1 MNDLAR
7 QKLRDLMQ
15 QRQAIKSEKGHDPA
29 SQRDP
34 ASHERTCRRR
44 LGDLCGAECLTEV
57 NVLTAAVRDQIPA
70 AIEAWPHGVPIMEH
84 LERLGAQLA
93 EHWAMREEAAH
104 WAVMAWAE
112 ALGVQVGA
120 PGPVAEPVVEPE
132 IVPALEPEPP
142 VLPAEESAA
151 LVHVPAPRIAPPV
164 LFSTWKMKILVRS
177 YTASNAE
184 WVEECEMPPAFLPMP
199 DEDLGIRPEGLNHTQ
214 IELWAHSFRMPELI
228 CHLDLSDRSLF
239 DSNLEHLT
247 VFTHLKELN
256 LGKTLISGEGL
267 AALKDLPLTWL
278 RLEACKNLSDK
289 GLQSTGALV
298 HLETLDLSC
307 CTGITG
313 RGLLHPQPLEH
324 LRVLNLEGC
333 STLQEEA
340 LAALAAMPALEDLD
354 LSETQISGTGFLH
367 FRNNTTLRTL
377 SLEGCARFKSQTVL
391 HLLNLEALEVLHLGR
406 TSIEDADLEQLQALR
421 NLRELHLYGC
431 AKVTADEV
439 AKLKARG
446 LRVFHDSDTVILE

>member
-44 LGDLCGAECLTEV
+44 LGELCGAECLTEV

-70 AIEAWPHGVPIMEH
+70 AIEAWPHGVPVMEH

-112 ALGVQVGA
+112 ALGVSLEASA
-120 PGPVAEPVVEPE
+120 PEVEPVPDPAAEP
-132 IVPALEPEPP
+132 ASEPEP
-142 VLPAEESAA
+142 
-151 LVHVPAPRIAPPV
+151 APEREPPV
-164 LFSTWKMKILVRS
+164 LFSTWKMNILARS
-177 YTASNAE
+177 YNTLDAGWGGE
-184 WVEECEMPPAFLPMP
+184 REMPPARLFMP
-199 DEDLGIRPEGLNHTQ
+199 DEEIGVCPVGLNHTQ
-214 IELWAHSFRMPELI
+214 IELWARSFRMPERI
-228 CHLDLSDRSLF
+228 CYLDLSDRSLF
-239 DSNLEHLT
+239 DSNLGHLT
-247 VFTHLKELN
+247 VFTQLKELN

-278 RLEACKNLSDK
+278 RLDACKNLSDK

-298 HLETLDLSC
+298 HLNTLDVSR

-313 RGLLHPQPLEH
+313 RGLSHPQPLAH

-367 FRNNTTLRTL
+367 FRNNHTLRTL
-377 SLEGCARFKSQTVL
+377 SLEGCARFKSQTVP

-431 AKVTADEV
+431 TKVTADEV
-439 AKLKARG
+439 AKLKACG

>member
-1 MNDLAR
+1 M
-7 QKLRDLMQ
+7 
-15 QRQAIKSEKGHDPA
+15 
-29 SQRDP
+29 
-34 ASHERTCRRR
+34 
-44 LGDLCGAECLTEV
+44 
-57 NVLTAAVRDQIPA
+57 
-70 AIEAWPHGVPIMEH
+70 
-84 LERLGAQLA
+84 
-93 EHWAMREEAAH
+93 
-104 WAVMAWAE
+104 
-112 ALGVQVGA
+112 
-120 PGPVAEPVVEPE
+120 EPE
-132 IVPALEPEPP
+132 IVPVLEPEPSSP
-142 VLPAEESAA
+142 PAEDSAA
-151 LVHVPAPRIAPPV
+151 LVHVPSPKIEPPV

-177 YTASNAE
+177 YTASNTE

-199 DEDLGIRPEGLNHTQ
+199 DEDLGIRPVGLNHTQ

-239 DSNLEHLT
+239 DSNLGHLT

-267 AALKDLPLTWL
+267 AGLKDLPLTWL
-278 RLEACKNLSDK
+278 RLDACKNLSDR

-298 HLETLDLSC
+298 HLETLDLSR

-313 RGLLHPQPLEH
+313 RGLSHPEPLAH

-340 LAALAAMPALEDLD
+340 LAALAVMPALEDLD
-354 LSETQISGTGFLH
+354 LSETQISGTGFLY
-367 FRNNTTLRTL
+367 FRNNHTLRTL
-377 SLEGCARFKSQTVL
+377 SLEGCARFKSQTVP

-406 TSIEDADLEQLQALR
+406 TSIEDADLEQLQVLR

-431 AKVTADEV
+431 AKVTADKV

-446 LRVFHDSDTVILE
+446 LRVFHDSDAVILE